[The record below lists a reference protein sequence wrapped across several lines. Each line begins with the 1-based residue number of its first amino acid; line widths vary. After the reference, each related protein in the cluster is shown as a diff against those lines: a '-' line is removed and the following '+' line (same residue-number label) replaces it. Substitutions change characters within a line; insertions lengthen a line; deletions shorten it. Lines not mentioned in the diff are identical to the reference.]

1 MQQGLPLAV
10 LESNIHL
17 ASYVSSNHNNSNS
30 KKYNHYSYDIRC
42 CDPDIN
48 VASHVIQVK
57 KTVYIGSYDTE
68 VGAAAAVDAWHVS
81 QGREAVNFPEPSP
94 VPRQPADSADTHSDS
109 DAVAEADESPQQND
123 PSHADEPAQLRS
135 SPAKDHQHH
144 AASLLN
150 SLRPQAHSESAQVSN
165 TVRRS
170 HSSAYHGLGGSKSQ
184 RQSAAGALVAKAA
197 GRSKP
202 SRDGPHQGR
211 NAFWRP
217 RPVPNQSGCTGVS
230 YADGKWRAQIGVDN
244 VVHYLGRFQQK
255 EDAAEAYEQAAMQ
268 RLVRQGASH

>member
-1 MQQGLPLAV
+1 MIIIMTLVIEVIIIIIDNNNNNNNDDNSSDPD
-10 LESNIHL
+10 IHL
-17 ASYVSSNHNNSNS
+17 ASHAV
-30 KKYNHYSYDIRC
+30 
-42 CDPDIN
+42 
-48 VASHVIQVK
+48 QVK

-81 QGREAVNFPEPSP
+81 QGRDPVNFPEPSL
-94 VPRQPADSADTHSDS
+94 VQRQPADSADTHSDS
-109 DAVAEADESPQQND
+109 GAAAEADESPKHND
-123 PSHADEPAQLRS
+123 HPSHADEPAQLHL
-135 SPAKDHQHH
+135 SPAKDHLHD

-165 TVRRS
+165 TVRQS
-170 HSSAYHGLGGSKSQ
+170 HLSAHQGHGGSKSQ

-197 GRSKP
+197 GRSKI

-211 NAFWRP
+211 NAFWRL

-230 YADGKWRAQIGVDN
+230 YADGKWRAQIRVDN
-244 VVHYLGRFQQK
+244 VVQHLGRFQHK